1 LSDDLEETGMLAS
14 SAVYPIVLAWLDS
27 LGGLTHRAARQS
39 VAHLLTAALVAQ
51 SLRATALMRALAS
64 APTVPA
70 RQRYKRVARV
80 LRRAWLSPAQL
91 TPVLVRA
98 ALVLADAAAPTLA
111 IDGVHCGGWEI
122 VVIGLVWHGRV
133 LPLGWLVVG
142 PQRKPGQYAHS
153 VRRLLGQ
160 VDAAWP
166 AAQPRPHLVAD
177 RGFTGVKLVGWLQQH
192 GWGFTLRLRAR
203 QAVTRAGTVVV
214 LRTLLDDARAGSY
227 RQETVCL
234 GTGGATQP
242 ATLVL
247 GSGLSVLR
255 RHQRDDGSARARARQ
270 QHRRQEELGRTAH
283 NGPHAAQTASWL
295 LLLTTEPSVLRA
307 VRRYRQRWAI
317 EGSFRDAQ
325 SGWDGRAGW
334 DLERA
339 VARLGD
345 AAAVDGLVG
354 LWALG
359 TLVQSWLGAA
369 CCGEAAPALL
379 VQAAG
384 GWTTTGRLSV
394 WARGKLLLTS
404 SNPALQSWL
413 RTRVA
418 EGADRLRPTA
428 APSLPAAA

>member
-1 LSDDLEETGMLAS
+1 MLAS

-27 LGGLTHRAARQS
+27 LGDITHTAARQS
-39 VAHLLTAALVAQ
+39 VAQLLTALLQSQ

-80 LRRAWLSPAQL
+80 LRRPWL
-91 TPVLVRA
+91 TPARLTPLLVRG
-98 ALVLADAAAPTLA
+98 ALRLARPVGAPTLA
-111 IDGVHCGGWEI
+111 LDGVHCGPWEI
-122 VVIGLVWHGRV
+122 VVLGLVWHGRV
-133 LPLGWLVVG
+133 LPLGWVVVG
-142 PQRKPGQYAHS
+142 PQRKPGQYAACT
-153 VRRLLGQ
+153 RRLLAQ
-160 VDAAWP
+160 VDSAWP
-166 AAQPRPHLVAD
+166 QALPRPHLVAD
-177 RGFTGVKLVGWLQQH
+177 RGFAGVKLVVWLQQH
-192 GWGFTLRLRAR
+192 GWGFTLRLRAN
-203 QAVTRAGTVVV
+203 QAVLRAAERVV
-214 LRTLLDDARAGSY
+214 LRALLGAATPGCY
-227 RQETVCL
+227 QQTTVCL

-247 GSGLSVLR
+247 GQGLPLLR
-255 RHQRDDGSARARARQ
+255 AHQRDAGSARARQRQ
-270 QHRRQEELGRTAH
+270 QHARHEDLGRTAK
-283 NGPHAAQTASWL
+283 NGPQARQTDGWL
-295 LLLTTEPSVLRA
+295 LLLTSEPSVLQA

-359 TLVQSWLGAA
+359 TALQTTLGAA
-369 CCGEAAPALL
+369 CCGADAPVLL
-379 VQAAG
+379 QQAQT

-404 SNPALQSWL
+404 HDARIQTWLQGHL
-413 RTRVA
+413 AT
-418 EGADRLRPTA
+418 
-428 APSLPAAA
+428 SLPGLAQLAVA